1 MESPR
6 RPDAAPP
13 AEEDAQPTPAKAD
26 AGPSPVAPPGDGGE
40 AAGDPKSV
48 RAARLELIREQIASG
63 AYDTPD
69 RLDAALDGLLAD
81 LLD

>member
-1 MESPR
+1 MESPP
-6 RPDAAPP
+6 RPDRSPGDAAEP
-13 AEEDAQPTPAKAD
+13 ATAD
-26 AGPSPVAPPGDGGE
+26 AATDSPSSPAAEGGSRDE
-40 AAGDPKSV
+40 ARTL
-48 RAARLELIREQIASG
+48 RAARLELIREQIATG